1 MKQKTGRYLLS
12 LLFALAMVTGLLPG
26 TSVTAWAN
34 DGLVLGETDYSVK
47 LNPSPY
53 TCLGDGG
60 SDTPDASKC
69 VSASVPPVTCQCLRP
84 PCQVRPLVTRPPD
97 TRVCDC
103 GVRINSTGLIIIC
116 DEKI

>member
-69 VSASVPPVTCQCLRP
+69 VSASVPPVTDTPDASKC
-84 PCQVRPLVTRPPD
+84 VTSSVPLVKSAPLS
-97 TRVCDC
+97 RVP
-103 GVRINSTGLIIIC
+103 LIHGCVIVAL
-116 DEKI
+116 E

>member
-47 LNPSPY
+47 LK

-69 VSASVPPVTCQCLRP
+69 VSASVPLVKSA
-84 PCQVRPLVTRPPD
+84 PLS
-97 TRVCDC
+97 RVP
-103 GVRINSTGLIIIC
+103 LIHGCVIVAL
-116 DEKI
+116 E

>member
-53 TCLGDGG
+53 CLGDGG

-69 VSASVPPVTCQCLRP
+69 VSASVPLVKSA
-84 PCQVRPLVTRPPD
+84 PLS
-97 TRVCDC
+97 RVP
-103 GVRINSTGLIIIC
+103 LIHGCVIVAL
-116 DEKI
+116 E

>member
-47 LNPSPY
+47 MNPSPY

-69 VSASVPPVTCQCLRP
+69 VSASVPLSRVSAS
-84 PCQVRPLVTRPPD
+84 VPLVKSAPLS
-97 TRVCDC
+97 RVP
-103 GVRINSTGLIIIC
+103 LIHGCVIVAL
-116 DEKI
+116 E

>member
-53 TCLGDGG
+53 VLGGRR
-60 SDTPDASKC
+60 K
-69 VSASVPPVTCQCLRP
+69 
-84 PCQVRPLVTRPPD
+84 
-97 TRVCDC
+97 
-103 GVRINSTGLIIIC
+103 
-116 DEKI
+116 